1 MNAGW
6 HRLLGQR
13 WVQAL
18 VFSIVYILVDAL
30 SFIHPVGQLNI
41 TPWNPPAALLV
52 LFIGWRGVG
61 AMPWA
66 YLTLLV
72 SDEVV
77 RASPPLSGQVLLGN
91 AVLVLCYA
99 GVARALSGWWRARAA
114 ASQRRQIAGMSL
126 IVACGALF
134 TGAVYIGL
142 LHALGLM
149 PEVSYLDA
157 LYRFFIGDLLGMMV
171 PLPLAFLLLD
181 ARRGEA
187 FLALL
192 RQPSFWGLLS
202 LLLLCLALI
211 LALPQDERLQY
222 FFPVFLIVGVLA
234 VTHSLPGASLACLLV
249 QLLLVYSAS
258 HDRLGLDFLLDMQWV
273 ILTLNLTGLLIG
285 TVVEERREAEER
297 LRESLQLV
305 AAGQL
310 AGALAHELHQPL
322 SALNAYAASALLL
335 GRGDV
340 PGSAAG
346 STARLDQVL
355 HHIADETARASEVVR
370 SLRRY
375 FTAGESRLQR
385 VSVESLVNDCLQR
398 WHTQAQ
404 QAGVVLHCELSALPP
419 LHVDPVQMGTALGNL
434 LKNAIEA
441 SQRGQTVSVLGRW
454 RESGWV
460 ELRVCDEGTPLS
472 AAEARQVFRPF
483 YSDKLHGLGLGLS
496 ISRSLVE
503 NNGGRLI
510 YDNQPQKSFVMLLP
524 SADPAD
530 V

>member
-1 MNAGW
+1 MQS
-6 HRLLGQR
+6 L
-13 WVQAL
+13 
-18 VFSIVYILVDAL
+18 
-30 SFIHPVGQLNI
+30 
-41 TPWNPPAALLV
+41 
-52 LFIGWRGVG
+52 
-61 AMPWA
+61 
-66 YLTLLV
+66 
-72 SDEVV
+72 
-77 RASPPLSGQVLLGN
+77 
-91 AVLVLCYA
+91 
-99 GVARALSGWWRARAA
+99 
-114 ASQRRQIAGMSL
+114 IAG
-126 IVACGALF
+126 A
-134 TGAVYIGL
+134 
-142 LHALGLM
+142 
-149 PEVSYLDA
+149 EVQL
-157 LYRFFIGDLLGMMV
+157 
-171 PLPLAFLLLD
+171 
-181 ARRGEA
+181 
-187 FLALL
+187 
-192 RQPSFWGLLS
+192 
-202 LLLLCLALI
+202 
-211 LALPQDERLQY
+211 
-222 FFPVFLIVGVLA
+222 LA

-335 GRGDV
+335 GRGGA